1 MELNFGAALPWLVA
15 FVIILSLY
23 LYVRG
28 KRVTRSKKT
37 GRR

>member
-1 MELNFGAALPWLVA
+1 MESNFGAVLPWIVA
-15 FVIILSLY
+15 FVVVLSLY

-28 KRVTRSKKT
+28 KRVTRSKRT